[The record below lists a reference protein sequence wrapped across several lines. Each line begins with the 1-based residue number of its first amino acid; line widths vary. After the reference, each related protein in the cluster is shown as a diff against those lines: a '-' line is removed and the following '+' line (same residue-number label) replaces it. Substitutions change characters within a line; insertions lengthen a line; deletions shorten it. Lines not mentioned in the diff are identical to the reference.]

1 FRLGDAKAGELE
13 FSWIAVDVGDAAPAN
28 FTIASSTL
36 DVHNSNSGLLSL
48 NGLQNPMPVGKYRL
62 VVSLDHQPWKSC
74 AFSIIAPL
82 AAPDVQTPQDM
93 MPLNAGRKWTYR
105 FIQEAAN
112 GGTIGG
118 PGIKLDP
125 DGKLRARVEILQ
137 AGDDDKGSHLELRRN
152 GDLVF
157 QEWWRLGNDGLTA
170 VQRKSADQVIPLQPP
185 QILWPWP
192 LQPTTWT
199 YQPDDHSY

>member
-1 FRLGDAKAGELE
+1 
-13 FSWIAVDVGDAAPAN
+13 
-28 FTIASSTL
+28 
-36 DVHNSNSGLLSL
+36 
-48 NGLQNPMPVGKYRL
+48 
-62 VVSLDHQPWKSC
+62 
-74 AFSIIAPL
+74 
-82 AAPDVQTPQDM
+82 M

-105 FIQEAAN
+105 FIQAAAN

-199 YQPDDHSY
+199 YQPDDHSYQQTCQMWGPLPVQGPNGEVPGYVVMINQGDALSKTSVERHFIPAIGLVKEIIISTVNNKMVSRTEMTLEKAE